1 MKIITLL
8 LYFVCSSLL
17 LAQTSD
23 FTLDLNITTESIEI
37 IEDFR
42 VKTSNSNTAF
52 LRGLDKMAGKSSD
65 LEININNDVIFGS
78 LKIKLNECR
87 YPSNNPTGDGFAHL
101 KIDNLLS
108 GNREFQGWMV
118 ASSPA
123 LMSLDNPRYDI
134 WLIKCK
140 TLQDP
145 PQTAGRKN
153 LRRPPMRSS
162 INLDN

>member
-52 LRGLDKMAGKSSD
+52 LRGLDKMAGKSTD
-65 LEININNDVIFGS
+65 LEININSDIIFGS

-101 KIDNLLS
+101 KIDNLLTD
-108 GNREFQGWMV
+108 NREFQGWMV

-145 PQTAGRKN
+145 TQTAVRKN
-153 LRRPPMRSS
+153 LRGPPMRSS

>member
-1 MKIITLL
+1 MKFITLS

-52 LRGLDKMAGKSSD
+52 LRGLDKMAGKSTD
-65 LEININNDVIFGS
+65 LEININNDIIFGS

-101 KIDNLLS
+101 KIDNLLTD
-108 GNREFQGWMV
+108 NKEFQGWLV
-118 ASSPA
+118 AASPA

-145 PQTAGRKN
+145 PQTAARKN

>member
-42 VKTSNSNTAF
+42 VKTSNSNIAF
-52 LRGLDKMAGKSSD
+52 LRGLDKMAGKSTD
-65 LEININNDVIFGS
+65 LEININSDIIFGS

-101 KIDNLLS
+101 KIDNRLT

-145 PQTAGRKN
+145 PQTAARKN

-162 INLDN
+162 INRDN

>member
-1 MKIITLL
+1 MKIITLS

-52 LRGLDKMAGKSSD
+52 LRGLDKMAGKSTD
-65 LEININNDVIFGS
+65 LEININNDIIFGS

-87 YPSNNPTGDGFAHL
+87 YPSDNPTGDGFAHL
-101 KIDNLLS
+101 KIDNLLT

-123 LMSLDNPRYDI
+123 LMSLDNTRYDI

-140 TLQDP
+140 TIQDP
-145 PQTAGRKN
+145 PQTAARKN

>member
-1 MKIITLL
+1 MRIATLS

-37 IEDFR
+37 IDDFR

-52 LRGLDKMAGKSSD
+52 LRGLDKMAGKSTD
-65 LEININNDVIFGS
+65 LEVNINNDIIFGS
-78 LKIKLNECR
+78 LQIKLNECR
-87 YPSNNPTGDGFAHL
+87 YPSNNPTGDGFAYL
-101 KIDNLLS
+101 KIYNLLT

-140 TLQDP
+140 FLQDL
-145 PQTAGRKN
+145 PQTAVKKN

>member
-1 MKIITLL
+1 MKIITLS

-101 KIDNLLS
+101 KIDNLLTN
-108 GNREFQGWMV
+108 NREFQGWMV

-140 TLQDP
+140 TLKDP
-145 PQTAGRKN
+145 PQTAARKN

>member
-1 MKIITLL
+1 
-8 LYFVCSSLL
+8 
-17 LAQTSD
+17 
-23 FTLDLNITTESIEI
+23 
-37 IEDFR
+37 
-42 VKTSNSNTAF
+42 
-52 LRGLDKMAGKSSD
+52 MAGKSTD
-65 LEININNDVIFGS
+65 IEVNINSDIIFGS
-78 LKIKLNECR
+78 LQIKLNECR
-87 YPSNNPTGDGFAHL
+87 YPSNNPTGDGFAYL
-101 KIDNLLS
+101 KIYNLLT

-140 TLQDP
+140 FLQDL
-145 PQTAGRKN
+145 PQTAVKKN

>member
-1 MKIITLL
+1 MKIITLS

-42 VKTSNSNTAF
+42 VKTSNSNIAF
-52 LRGLDKMAGKSSD
+52 LRGLDKMAGKSTD
-65 LEININNDVIFGS
+65 LEININNDIIFGS

-101 KIDNLLS
+101 KIDNLLT

-145 PQTAGRKN
+145 PQTVARKN

-162 INLDN
+162 INLGN

>member
-42 VKTSNSNTAF
+42 VKTSNSNIAF
-52 LRGLDKMAGKSSD
+52 LRGLDKMAGKSTD
-65 LEININNDVIFGS
+65 LEININNDIIFGS

-101 KIDNLLS
+101 KIDNRLT

-145 PQTAGRKN
+145 PQTAARKICVA
-153 LRRPPMRSS
+153 LQCV
-162 INLDN
+162 LQ

>member
-42 VKTSNSNTAF
+42 VKTSNSNIAF
-52 LRGLDKMAGKSSD
+52 LRGLDKMAGKSTD
-65 LEININNDVIFGS
+65 LEININNDIIFGS

-101 KIDNLLS
+101 KIDNLLT

-140 TLQDP
+140 TIQDP
-145 PQTAGRKN
+145 PQTAAREN

>member
-52 LRGLDKMAGKSSD
+52 LRGLDKMAGKSTD
-65 LEININNDVIFGS
+65 LEININNDIIFGS

-101 KIDNLLS
+101 KIDNLLTD
-108 GNREFQGWMV
+108 NIEFQGWMV

-145 PQTAGRKN
+145 PQTAARKN

>member
-1 MKIITLL
+1 MKIITLS

-101 KIDNLLS
+101 KIDNLLTD
-108 GNREFQGWMV
+108 NREFQGWMV

-140 TLQDP
+140 TLKDP
-145 PQTAGRKN
+145 PQTAARKN
-153 LRRPPMRSS
+153 LLRPPMRSS

>member
-1 MKIITLL
+1 MKIITLS

-101 KIDNLLS
+101 KIDNLLTN
-108 GNREFQGWMV
+108 NREFQGWMV

-145 PQTAGRKN
+145 PQTAAKKN

-162 INLDN
+162 ISLDN

>member
-1 MKIITLL
+1 
-8 LYFVCSSLL
+8 
-17 LAQTSD
+17 
-23 FTLDLNITTESIEI
+23 
-37 IEDFR
+37 
-42 VKTSNSNTAF
+42 
-52 LRGLDKMAGKSSD
+52 MAGKSTD
-65 LEININNDVIFGS
+65 LEININNDIIFGS

-101 KIDNLLS
+101 KIDNLLTD
-108 GNREFQGWMV
+108 NREFQGWMV

-145 PQTAGRKN
+145 PQTAARKN

>member
-101 KIDNLLS
+101 KIDNLLTD
-108 GNREFQGWMV
+108 NREFQGWMV

>member
-1 MKIITLL
+1 MKFITLS

-65 LEININNDVIFGS
+65 LEININDDVIFGS

-101 KIDNLLS
+101 KIDNLLTD
-108 GNREFQGWMV
+108 NREFQGWMV

-145 PQTAGRKN
+145 PQTAARKN

>member
-1 MKIITLL
+1 MKIITLS

-42 VKTSNSNTAF
+42 VQTSNSNTAF
-52 LRGLDKMAGKSSD
+52 LRGLDKMAGKSTD
-65 LEININNDVIFGS
+65 LEINISNDIIFGS

-101 KIDNLLS
+101 KIDNLRTD
-108 GNREFQGWMV
+108 NREFQGWMV

-140 TLQDP
+140 TLKDP
-145 PQTAGRKN
+145 PQTAARKN

>member
-52 LRGLDKMAGKSSD
+52 LRGLDKMAGKSTD
-65 LEININNDVIFGS
+65 LEININNDIIFGS

-101 KIDNLLS
+101 KIDNLLTD
-108 GNREFQGWMV
+108 NREFQGWMV
-118 ASSPA
+118 ASSAA

-145 PQTAGRKN
+145 PQTAARKN

>member
-52 LRGLDKMAGKSSD
+52 LRGLDKMAGKSTD
-65 LEININNDVIFGS
+65 LEININNDIIFGS

-101 KIDNLLS
+101 KIDNLLTN
-108 GNREFQGWMV
+108 NREFQGWMV

-140 TLQDP
+140 TLKDP
-145 PQTAGRKN
+145 PQTAARKN
-153 LRRPPMRSS
+153 LLRPPMRSS

>member
-1 MKIITLL
+1 MKIITLS

-101 KIDNLLS
+101 KIDNLLTD
-108 GNREFQGWMV
+108 NREFQGWMV

-145 PQTAGRKN
+145 PQTAARKN

>member
-1 MKIITLL
+1 MKFITLS
-8 LYFVCSSLL
+8 LYFLCSSLL

-65 LEININNDVIFGS
+65 LEININNEVIFGS

-101 KIDNLLS
+101 KIDNLLTD
-108 GNREFQGWMV
+108 NREFQGWMV

-145 PQTAGRKN
+145 PQTAARKN

>member
-1 MKIITLL
+1 MKFITLS

-52 LRGLDKMAGKSSD
+52 LRGLDKMAGKSTD
-65 LEININNDVIFGS
+65 LEININNDIIFGS

-101 KIDNLLS
+101 KIDNLLT

-140 TLQDP
+140 TLPDP
-145 PQTAGRKN
+145 PQTAARKN
-153 LRRPPMRSS
+153 LPRPPMRSS
-162 INLDN
+162 IDLDN

>member
-1 MKIITLL
+1 MKIITLS

-87 YPSNNPTGDGFAHL
+87 YPSDNPTGDGFAHL
-101 KIDNLLS
+101 KIDNLFTD
-108 GNREFQGWMV
+108 NREFQGWMV

-145 PQTAGRKN
+145 PQTAARKN

>member
-1 MKIITLL
+1 MKIITLS

-101 KIDNLLS
+101 KIDNLLTD
-108 GNREFQGWMV
+108 NREFQGWMV

-145 PQTAGRKN
+145 PQTAERKN